1 MQNVKEMI
9 FDAFMDTVKLLPFLF
24 LTYTAME
31 YVEHKLGKKTEEAV
45 GRAGCFGPVLGAFAG
60 VFPQCGF
67 SAAASNL
74 FAGGMITMGTL
85 LSVFL
90 STSDEML
97 PILLSERIGIGV
109 IVKLLGMKVLI
120 GMAAGFLADF
130 IVRKRKGRPAHACP
144 GRGGKAAGVSGHGG
158 SGEECGCGGGIFR
171 SAVSHTF
178 RVISF
183 IFVFSLSLNLIIG
196 IAGEDF
202 IAGLLSDKPVA
213 GPLAAGLIGL
223 IPNCAASVVLT
234 QLYLEGM
241 LGAGAMMAGLL
252 AGSGIGLLVLFRVN
266 GNIKESVMVTV
277 LLYVIGVAAGI
288 FIDAAGVVI

>member
-1 MQNVKEMI
+1 MPALEEGERQRG
-9 FDAFMDTVKLLPFLF
+9 FP
-24 LTYTAME
+24 AME
-31 YVEHKLGKKTEEAV
+31 TA
-45 GRAGCFGPVLGAFAG
+45 GRN
-60 VFPQCGF
+60 
-67 SAAASNL
+67 AAA
-74 FAGGMITMGTL
+74 
-85 LSVFL
+85 
-90 STSDEML
+90 E
-97 PILLSERIGIGV
+97 
-109 IVKLLGMKVLI
+109 
-120 GMAAGFLADF
+120 
-130 IVRKRKGRPAHACP
+130 
-144 GRGGKAAGVSGHGG
+144 
-158 SGEECGCGGGIFR
+158 GGIFR